1 MTALL
6 QRHHIAIF
14 IKKTECIS
22 KVCVSVI
29 WLFIQAASYFKLK
42 YISMGRLLLII
53 AIITGFYRIQYSFNV
68 NKLD

>member
-29 WLFIQAASYFKLK
+29 WLFIQAALF
-42 YISMGRLLLII
+42 
-53 AIITGFYRIQYSFNV
+53 
-68 NKLD
+68 